1 MEVGHKFVSRF
12 VHSQRPLL
20 SYALRFS
27 PTDEPKV
34 IISSR
39 QLAHSCSQY
48 EDSVADLL
56 NLLQRTPG
64 ETDQRIQRICDQIQ
78 NDTRLMK
85 EIVDET
91 NSIAKSTAKHG
102 QVINTLKTLFTGR
115 LENIKELESQLLSR
129 VHMISLEFIR
139 LQVITCSYCRNVRTF
154 C

>member
-12 VHSQRPLL
+12 VHSQRPFL

-27 PTDEPKV
+27 PADEPKV

-56 NLLQRTPG
+56 KLLQRTPG
-64 ETDQRIQRICDQIQ
+64 ETDQRIQRICDQIR

-102 QVINTLKTLFTGR
+102 QVINTFKTLFTGR